1 MWDIS
6 IDVLKHAEMVQQVLL
21 LSRGRLLAPVAGDLL
36 INDGEFACRDAA
48 SSKSLLEED
57 IETSTFLN

>member
-6 IDVLKHAEMVQQVLL
+6 IDVLKRAEMVQQVLL
-21 LSRGRLLAPVAGDLL
+21 LSRGRLLPQRQV

-57 IETSTFLN
+57 IEASTFLN